1 MSEQPHDPSMPER
14 LEQLEEEKNR
24 IRLGGGQARLDKQHD
39 RGKMTARERIT
50 KLVDEDT
57 FQETGMFAKHRTTH
71 FGMDKADA
79 PADGVVTGSGAVYGR
94 PVHIASQDFSV
105 MGGSAGEMQ
114 SNKVVAM
121 MKASA
126 TTGTPFV
133 FINDSGGA
141 RVQEGIDS
149 LSGYGRV
156 FYNNVLLSGLVPQ
169 VSIIAGPC
177 AGGAAYSPALT
188 DFIIQTRK
196 ANMFITGP
204 KVIESVTGEKVTA
217 DELGGAD
224 AHMSTAGNIH
234 FVADD
239 DEQAILIAQKL
250 LSFLPQNN
258 TEEPPIVD
266 PDEVVEP
273 DESLRD
279 IVPVDGRKGYDV
291 RDIIRKIVDYGD
303 FLEVQAGYAQNLV
316 VGFARV
322 VGRTVGIVA
331 NQSQVMS
338 GVLDINS
345 SDKGASFVR
354 FCDSFNIPLLTL
366 VDVPGFMP
374 GVAQEHGGS
383 YLAMCSKDLGADRV
397 WAWPTA
403 EIAVMG
409 ADGAVN
415 VVFRKEIKKA
425 QEEGGDEAAAAKK
438 SELVQLYKDTFST
451 PYMAASR
458 GLVDDIID
466 PADTRRE
473 VALALELLTNKREN
487 RPSKKHGLAPN

>member
-1 MSEQPHDPSMPER
+1 MPER

-133 FINDSGGA
+133 CINDSGGA

-169 VSIIAGPC
+169 VSIIASPC

-224 AHMSTAGNIH
+224 G
-234 FVADD
+234 
-239 DEQAILIAQKL
+239 E
-250 LSFLPQNN
+250 
-258 TEEPPIVD
+258 
-266 PDEVVEP
+266 
-273 DESLRD
+273 
-279 IVPVDGRKGYDV
+279 
-291 RDIIRKIVDYGD
+291 
-303 FLEVQAGYAQNLV
+303 
-316 VGFARV
+316 
-322 VGRTVGIVA
+322 
-331 NQSQVMS
+331 
-338 GVLDINS
+338 
-345 SDKGASFVR
+345 GA
-354 FCDSFNIPLLTL
+354 
-366 VDVPGFMP
+366 
-374 GVAQEHGGS
+374 
-383 YLAMCSKDLGADRV
+383 
-397 WAWPTA
+397 
-403 EIAVMG
+403 
-409 ADGAVN
+409 
-415 VVFRKEIKKA
+415 
-425 QEEGGDEAAAAKK
+425 EGQYE
-438 SELVQLYKDTFST
+438 
-451 PYMAASR
+451 
-458 GLVDDIID
+458 
-466 PADTRRE
+466 
-473 VALALELLTNKREN
+473 
-487 RPSKKHGLAPN
+487 

>member
-1 MSEQPHDPSMPER
+1 
-14 LEQLEEEKNR
+14 
-24 IRLGGGQARLDKQHD
+24 
-39 RGKMTARERIT
+39 
-50 KLVDEDT
+50 
-57 FQETGMFAKHRTTH
+57 
-71 FGMDKADA
+71 
-79 PADGVVTGSGAVYGR
+79 
-94 PVHIASQDFSV
+94 

-133 FINDSGGA
+133 CINDSGGA

-169 VSIIAGPC
+169 VSIIASPC

-345 SDKGASFVR
+345 LDKGASFVR